1 MPRTGKNTRNDKAER
16 AAQRFFKALGDLFV
30 GAPVEGQSGF
40 INLMRIKSRYY
51 TEGVFPKLQ
60 KDIEVALKPFP
71 GFKQELFDK
80 LYDFFHRYFSPSGSI
95 YFQHTPAHKNIYE
108 KVYTDDRDVVLF
120 WKTHMLYY
128 VKTDRLFNSLEVEVD
143 DRKFFFDATTL
154 EHKRANEK
162 RELVYEFTGKRDDG
176 TLVFST
182 AYSEKGRK
190 TKLDDIMR
198 ALRKLG
204 VEVKEEAVERAFR
217 VFERQSEVDYFI
229 NKNAGAFLREQFD
242 LWLFQYVFS
251 GESEWTEQRIK
262 QLQVLKDIALKVI
275 DFISQFEDELVRI
288 WNKPKF
294 VLNSNYV
301 ITLDRIAAK
310 DMALVER
317 LLKHEGMKAQIQEWR
332 DLGIVEADFRKTQ
345 ALESTLHGKVPAKKW
360 RFLPFDTKH
369 FKDLEL
375 EILGLFDHLDDEL
388 DGWLIKS
395 ENHQALKTLQ
405 RKHHGKVDC
414 IYIDPP
420 YNTAASEIL
429 YVNQYKHSSW
439 LSMIQ
444 NRLNESLGFLADT
457 GFLCVAID
465 DSEFHQLRSLML
477 SMFGED
483 DVRGVAAIRSNPSGR
498 STAKGFSIA
507 HDYAVFAASTPAAT
521 LGRLERTPEQNAR
534 YDEEDKDG
542 SFEWVNFRKHGGAN
556 ARRVARPYLYYPIY
570 VTETSWRVPRMSWD
584 EDKREWKPEEPLAKG
599 ETLLYPDNPKGE
611 EKTWKWGDETAVR
624 QKTWLKVGRD
634 QQGKLAMYMKSRLN
648 PEGTL
653 PLTWWDKKEYSAAE
667 YGTNLLKR
675 MFGEGEKFSFPKSV
689 HTTAD
694 CLRVCGLSNSSLVMD
709 FFGGSGTSSHAV
721 INLNRQDGGKRR
733 YIVVEM
739 ADYFDTVILPRIKK
753 VVFCEKWKDGK
764 AVGGDGVS
772 HFVKYFQLEQYE
784 DCLRRAK
791 YEDADLFDDPNQD
804 PYNQYVFLRDP
815 KLLDAVKV
823 DTKKNKVQVDLSRLY
838 EGIDLPETLSNLTGK
853 RIRHIKPDSVEF
865 EDGEVID
872 LTKQNF
878 EFFKLIKP
886 MVWW

>member
-1 MPRTGKNTRNDKAER
+1 MKQTDTRADKSAER
-16 AAQRFFKALGDLFV
+16 FFGALRDVFV

-51 TEGVFPKLQ
+51 TEGVFPRLQ
-60 KDIEVALKPFP
+60 KDIEQALKPFP
-71 GFKQELFDK
+71 GFRQELFDK

-143 DRKFFFDATTL
+143 DRKFFFDASTL

-162 RELVYEFTGKRDDG
+162 RELVYEFKEKRDDG
-176 TLVFST
+176 VLVFST

-190 TKLDDIMR
+190 TKLDDI
-198 ALRKLG
+198 LRELHRLG

-229 NKNAGAFLREQFD
+229 NKNAKAFLREQFD

-275 DFISQFEDELVRI
+275 DFIRQFEDELVRI

-301 ITLDRIAAK
+301 ITLDRIAGK

-332 DLGIVEADFRKTQ
+332 DLGIVGDDFRKTQ
-345 ALESTLHGKVPAKKW
+345 ILESTLQGKEPAKQW
-360 RFLPFDTKH
+360 RFLPFDTKL

-395 ENHQALKTLQ
+395 ENYQALKTLE
-405 RKHHGKVDC
+405 RKWSGRVDC
-414 IYIDPP
+414 VYIDPP
-420 YNTAASEIL
+420 YNAEGSEIL
-429 YVNQYKHSSW
+429 YVNDYKSSSW
-439 LSMIQ
+439 LSMMQ
-444 NRLNESLGFLADT
+444 NRLAITSTYFTDESTLAIAVDDFEMSKLRELIRQMYPGWESST
-457 GFLCVAID
+457 IVVNHHPQGSPRTNVSRTHEYLLVA
-465 DSEFHQLRSLML
+465 
-477 SMFGED
+477 
-483 DVRGVAAIRSNPSGR
+483 
-498 STAKGFSIA
+498 
-507 HDYAVFAASTPAAT
+507 
-521 LGRLERTPEQNAR
+521 TPEGT
-534 YDEEDKDG
+534 DLL
-542 SFEWVNFRKHGGAN
+542 
-556 ARRVARPYLYYPIY
+556 RVARQSDKKDERPFKRSGTGENNYRRGRWKSFYAILIDPAESRVVGIEPPPPLGTPYPTEPTKSGFTRVYPIDGSGEERVWRKTY
-570 VTETSWRVPRMSWD
+570 KSAATKWQSGEIFCRGGKSGPMLFERVVIERVKPTSNWFA
-584 EDKREWKPEEPLAKG
+584 AKFNAG
-599 ETLLYPDNPKGE
+599 PHGSTLLANLF
-611 EKTWKWGDETAVR
+611 GDSGVF
-624 QKTWLKVGRD
+624 L
-634 QQGKLAMYMKSRLN
+634 Y
-648 PEGTL
+648 
-653 PLTWWDKKEYSAAE
+653 
-667 YGTNLLKR
+667 
-675 MFGEGEKFSFPKSV
+675 PKSLYSV
-689 HTTAD
+689 
-694 CLRVCGLSNSSLVMD
+694 LELVD
-709 FFGGSGTSSHAV
+709 AATFDNQEAIIFDYFGGSATSAHAV
-721 INLNRQDGGKRR
+721 IELNRQDGGSRK
-733 YIVVEM
+733 YILVEM
-739 ADYFDTVILPRIKK
+739 AEYFDTVVLPRVKK
-753 VVFCEKWKDGK
+753 VAFCKDWKDGK
-764 AVGGDGVS
+764 AAGGAGVS

-791 YEDADLFDDPNQD
+791 YEEADLFDDPNQD

-823 DTKKNKVQVDLSRLY
+823 DTKKNEVQVDLSRLY
-838 EGIDLPETLSNLTGK
+838 KGVDLPETLSNLTGK
-853 RIRHIKPDSVEF
+853 RIRRIKPDSVEF
-865 EDGEVID
+865 EDGTVID
-872 LTKQNF
+872 LTKQGF